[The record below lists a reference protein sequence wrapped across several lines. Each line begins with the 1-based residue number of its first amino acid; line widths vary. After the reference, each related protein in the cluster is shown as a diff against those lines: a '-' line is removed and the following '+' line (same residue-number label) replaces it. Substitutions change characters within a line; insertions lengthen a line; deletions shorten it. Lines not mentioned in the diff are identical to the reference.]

1 MSDEPQLAEHKTKV
15 TGQLDAWR
23 AACTCG
29 QMSRVLVSQ
38 TAANRLADDHED
50 NPATNALT

>member
-1 MSDEPQLAEHKTKV
+1 MSEEPRQVEHKTKV
-15 TGQLDAWR
+15 TGRLDAWR

-50 NPATNALT
+50 NPTNNALT